1 MGKVDFQIDST
12 QFLNSLNKYNNSVEQ
27 KLKDNLKKCAI
38 AIEGDA
44 KRVCPVD
51 KGRLKGSITFDLSNV
66 DNYEVSVGAHTD
78 YAIFVEYGTYRQ
90 SPQPY
95 MRPAFNKNVAK
106 LETKIKDILGGK

>member
-12 QFLNSLNKYNNSVEQ
+12 QFLKSLNQYNNSVEQ

-38 AIEGDA
+38 AIEIDA

-51 KGRLKGSITFDLSNV
+51 LGRLQGSITFDLSNV
-66 DNYEVSVGAHTD
+66 DNYEVSVGTNVE
-78 YAIFVEYGTYRQ
+78 YAAYVEYGTYKQ

-95 MRPAFNKNVAK
+95 MRPAYNKNVAK